1 MRPVA
6 RRVGILVGALA
17 AAAAVAAPAAD
28 AARLHPVM
36 SGLDEPTYVTGTAAT
51 CTWCSAAASS
61 ASGTAAGSWRARSS
75 TSRRHVT
82 TAGDEQGLLSMA
94 FAPHFDRNHRVYV
107 DFTNLNG
114 DTRVVQ
120 YRTFA
125 GNRNRVNPAT
135 KRVLLKVGQPFDNHN
150 GGQLQIGPDGLLYI
164 SLGDGGSAGDP
175 NLNGQSKGPLVDD
188 PADRPAKAP
197 PPRRRCTRTAC
208 ETRGGSRST
217 GRPAACG
224 SATSARTRWRRST
237 TSATTPPAGTNFGWS
252 FYEGR
257 SMFKNAADRP
267 VEAAVPGRG
276 LPPRRRR
283 APTTAR
289 SPAATS
295 TAGARS
301 RGSQGQYLYADFCSG
316 RIWKIPSR
324 GGRPTLTNMSFKA
337 SSISSFGEGSN
348 GELYVVSLGGTIYKI
363 VR

>member
-1 MRPVA
+1 
-6 RRVGILVGALA
+6 
-17 AAAAVAAPAAD
+17 
-28 AARLHPVM
+28 M
-36 SGLDEPTYVTGTAAT
+36 SGLDEPTYVTGH
-51 CTWCSAAASS
+51 
-61 ASGTAAGSWRARSS
+61 GGNLYVVLRRGVIRVRHGGRLLARPFLDIS
-75 TSRRHVT
+75 RHVT

-175 NLNGQSKGPLVDD
+175 NLNGQSKGPLCDH
-188 PADRPAKAP
+188 PADRPDEAP
-197 PPRRRCTRTAC
+197 PPRRDVRL
-208 ETRGGSRST
+208 
-217 GRPAACG
+217 RPAKPVAVLVRPEDRRHVDRRRRPG
-224 SATSARTRWRRST
+224 HAGRRST
-237 TSATTPPAGTNFGWS
+237 TSATTRPRARTSGGASTRAAACS
-252 FYEGR
+252 RR
-257 SMFKNAADRP
+257 SRSTARSCGSRSPSTATSSP
-267 VEAAVPGRG
+267 
-276 LPPRRRR
+276 

-301 RGSQGQYLYADFCSG
+301 RRLQGQYLYADFCSG

-337 SSISSFGEGSN
+337 SSISSFGQGSN

-363 VR
+363 VP